1 MRKFNS
7 IYKKSLSSLRK
18 MDHELNT
25 LLGRISAWV
34 TELDAYSTF
43 PAFNIKH
50 LRRLCRIWVKNR
62 DAIEHVL
69 TAPPLLDERNRY
81 LPLLETHT

>member
-7 IYKKSLSSLRK
+7 IHKKCLASLRK
-18 MDHELNT
+18 MDHGLNT
-25 LLGRISAWV
+25 LLNCISAWV

-50 LRRLCRIWVKNR
+50 LQGLCRIWVKNR
-62 DAIEHVL
+62 DAMGHVL
-69 TAPPLLDERNRY
+69 RVLPLFDDGNRY
-81 LPLLETHT
+81 LPSMETHA